1 MKRNIAFFF
10 FMAFMNL
17 LGTKA
22 FAYDIAVENA
32 DSVTIYYNFI
42 NDSTE
47 LEVTYKNTQYRSYIG
62 NIVIPEEVTYNN
74 TKYNVTTIGDDAFY
88 ESFLLTSVTI
98 PNSVTSIGG
107 CAFSFSEAVFGRFGN
122 SL

>member
-98 PNSVTSIGG
+98 PNSVTSNGG
-107 CAFSFSEAVFGRFGN
+107 CAFSFCI
-122 SL
+122 